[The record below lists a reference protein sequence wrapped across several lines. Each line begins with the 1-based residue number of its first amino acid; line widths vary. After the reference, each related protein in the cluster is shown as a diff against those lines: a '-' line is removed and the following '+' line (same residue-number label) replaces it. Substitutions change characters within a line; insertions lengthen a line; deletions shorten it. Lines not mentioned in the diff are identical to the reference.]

1 MDAETKLKKAHIRLM
16 NHPETALYSGVILMG
31 KVEVKDDVP
40 TACTNGKDVYYGR
53 GFVDSL
59 PLPELC
65 GVVLH
70 ETLHKMLRQIT
81 RHLDLAK
88 EDGYRLNM
96 AMDYVVNDVVDS
108 IKDKNLAVLP
118 EGALLDPKYKGWS
131 VRDVYRDLPPQDKD
145 GGKGKGEGNGKGGGQ
160 GAVIDDHNFDDAQEL
175 SADELKAMD
184 EEIDEAVRQG
194 AILAGK
200 MNAKIPRAVKDIMEP
215 KVNWRDV
222 LRDFVTSNTSGKS
235 EYSWRKFNK
244 RRLGDDIY
252 LPSTVD
258 ESVDHIIVAIDTSGS
273 INQHILND
281 FVSELSGIC
290 STVEPASLTVLWWGS
305 KVVGSQTIS
314 GNYQNLAAALR
325 PVGGGGTCIS
335 SVSEYITKNRLNADC
350 LVVLTDGYVESDV
363 TWSVNIPSLWVV
375 TQNRSLRVPS
385 NVFNVKYDK

>member
-16 NHPETALYSGVILMG
+16 NNPETALYSGVILMG

-59 PLPELC
+59 PLPQLC
-65 GVVLH
+65 GLVLH

-118 EGALLDPKYKGWS
+118 DGALLDPKYRGWS
-131 VRDVYRDLPPQDKD
+131 VRDVYHALPPQDQ
-145 GGKGKGEGNGKGGGQ
+145 GKGKGQ
-160 GAVIDDHNFDDAQEL
+160 GDTLDDHNFDDAQEL
-175 SADELKAMD
+175 SADELKALD

-194 AILAGK
+194 AMLAGK
-200 MNAKIPRAVKDIMEP
+200 MNVKIPRAVKDIMEP

-222 LRDFVTSNTSGKS
+222 LRDFVTSHTNGKS
-235 EYSWRKFNK
+235 EYTWRRFNK
-244 RRLGDDIY
+244 RRLADDIY
-252 LPSTVD
+252 LPSTID
-258 ESVDHIIVAIDTSGS
+258 ESVNHIIVAIDTSGS
-273 INQHILND
+273 IGQDVLND
-281 FVSELSGIC
+281 FISELSGIC
-290 STVEPASLTVLWWGS
+290 HTVNPDCVTVLWWGTR
-305 KVVGSQTIS
+305 VVGSQTIS
-314 GNYQNLAAALR
+314 GNYQNLANVLQ

-335 SVSEYITKNRLNADC
+335 SVSEYVTKNRLNADC

-363 TWSVNIPSLWVV
+363 TWSVSIPSLWVV

-385 NVFNVKYDK
+385 NVFNVKYEK